1 VWRSRPGSR
10 PISALASSTT
20 SNRTRVTVGFAL
32 CCWIAV
38 LKDLV
43 VKAMSADT
51 ALAVFM
57 LR

>member
-1 VWRSRPGSR
+1 
-10 PISALASSTT
+10 
-20 SNRTRVTVGFAL
+20 VTVGFAL
-32 CCWIAV
+32 CRWIAV